1 MASSISFAVDLAA
14 YLRSRVLTRRVLL
27 LVLLVSGAILAGS
40 ETVRVE
46 ETPALALL
54 TAWLVAQFRL
64 WDDLADRDWDRLRD
78 PQRVLVGTQHVK
90 SFTGLLFASILLV
103 GATLLLRGQMREL
116 LVYAILVGLLGFLY
130 HTPLGA
136 GLSRA
141 LRSGLLLSKYPLFVF
156 IVGAG
161 GLAPRATWVALCLYG
176 LLVAFD
182 WRDDPE
188 LRAVATLPGSVV
200 AWGLGAAIVLA
211 VFLTR

>member
-1 MASSISFAVDLAA
+1 MASSNSFAADLAA
-14 YLRSRVLTRRVLL
+14 YLRTRVLTRRVLL

-40 ETVRVE
+40 ETVRVPGM
-46 ETPALALL
+46 PALAAL
-54 TAWLVAQFRL
+54 TAWLVVQFRL
-64 WDDLADRDWDRLRD
+64 WDDLADRDWDRLRY
-78 PQRVLVGTQHVK
+78 PQRLLVRTQHGQ
-90 SFTGLLFASILLV
+90 SFTGLLFASILLF

-130 HTPLGA
+130 HTPRGA
-136 GLSRA
+136 GLSRP
-141 LRSGLLLSKYPLFVF
+141 LRVGLVLSKYPLFVF
-156 IVGAG
+156 IVGAD

-188 LRAVATLPGSVV
+188 LRSAAKLPGSVV
-200 AWGLGAAIVLA
+200 AWSLGAAIVLA